1 MGTADAIVVGAGI
14 AGLTAA
20 HALQHKGLRVVV
32 VSPALGGASRAPVV
46 LVNPVRGRRGTI
58 APEAETALEA
68 AWRFYPRF
76 TPVHPGL
83 RRPVPPEA
91 QERWEARLCERS
103 VPYRWEG
110 STLYLPEAFWLEPR
124 PLLARLAASLE
135 VIRDRVVA
143 GEAGRVRLASGR
155 ELAAPLI
162 VYATGASGAALTG
175 LGGRFTAGSLLL
187 THQRFPEARSWG
199 VFAAGCALGGSY
211 RPHTHRYAPHTP
223 THGELTWILEQA
235 HALLGFRPTPVGAW
249 SGVRYRLAPPYLR
262 EIPGKGWA
270 LTGFGSV
277 GFLYAPLWA
286 ERLARA
292 L

>member
-1 MGTADAIVVGAGI
+1 MADAIVVGAGI
-14 AGLTAA
+14 AGLAA
-20 HALQHKGLRVVV
+20 ADALQRKGLRVTV
-32 VSPALGGASRAPVV
+32 VSPTLGEASRVPVA
-46 LVNPVRGRRGTI
+46 LVNPVRGRRGAI

-76 TPVHPGL
+76 VPVHPGL

-91 QERWEARLCERS
+91 QARWDARLRERA
-103 VPYRWEG
+103 VAYRWEG

-124 PLLARLAASLE
+124 ALLARLAAGLE

-143 GEAGRVRLASGR
+143 GAAGRVRLASGR

-162 VYATGASGAALTG
+162 VYTTGASGAALTG

-211 RPHTHRYAPHTP
+211 RPHTDRYAPHTP
-223 THGELTWILEQA
+223 THGEVAWILAQA
-235 HALLGFRPTPVGAW
+235 EALLGFRPTPVGVW
-249 SGVRYRLAPPYLR
+249 GGVRYRLDGLHLR

-270 LTGFGSV
+270 LTGFGST

-286 ERLARA
+286 ERLAAR